1 MYIAAFVDVLSDDE
15 KNFKGLFFQDTSMK
29 QSFTSYSEIVF
40 IDATYKLLEIGVLTY
55 LMLCE
60 DSNGLS
66 EIVFVCLLISKDQ
79 ESMQWMIDTFKR
91 NNPKWNTI
99 RVVMADKDMG
109 QRGVI
114 KSSLPHA
121 SVLICLFH
129 VLRSLRREVSGENLG
144 ITSGERTLALEI
156 FQRMAYASSEEQYE
170 SICKELNDVA
180 PRQVCDY
187 FKNNWA
193 EIKNEWVL
201 HYKVQSGS
209 FLNSTNNR
217 LECLNGKLKQ
227 VISRN
232 SFY

>member
-1 MYIAAFVDVLSDDE
+1 MYIDAFVDVLSDDE

-29 QSFTSYSEIVF
+29 QSFTSYSKIVF
-40 IDATYKLLEIGVLTY
+40 IDATYKLLEIGVPIY

-66 EIVFVCLLISKDQ
+66 EIVFVCLLVSKDQ
-79 ESMQWMIDTFKR
+79 ESMQWMIDTLFKR

-99 RVVMADKDMG
+99 RVVMADKVMG
-109 QRGVI
+109 EIGVI

-129 VLRSLRREVSGENLG
+129 ALRSLRCEVSCEKLG

-156 FQRMAYASSEEQYE
+156 FQRMAYASSEEQNE

-187 FKNNWA
+187 FKKNWA
-193 EIKNEWVL
+193 EIK
-201 HYKVQSGS
+201 K
-209 FLNSTNNR
+209 
-217 LECLNGKLKQ
+217 
-227 VISRN
+227 
-232 SFY
+232 